1 MAIMSSLFD
10 MRNKG
15 ILDQARGFTLITGDV
30 ELPYGF
36 PEDRPVAVGVCV
48 PKGKRGKR
56 WVKGCPP
63 NNICTIEAIAGA
75 RQRDTYA
82 THGA

>member
-1 MAIMSSLFD
+1 MSSLFD